1 MVQLCKAHG
10 ILRDVANE
18 LTTWTDRAGHNAV
31 QETAKA
37 ALTAHPATKEAD
49 ARFECMDMVAVK

>member
-1 MVQLCKAHG
+1 MRIAFASNGGSLANILENMYEDVGAGMVQLCKAHG

-31 QETAKA
+31 
-37 ALTAHPATKEAD
+37 
-49 ARFECMDMVAVK
+49 